1 MKRYLII
8 VAGGK
13 GVRMGGDL
21 PKQFQLLD
29 GKPLVMVTI
38 ENMYAMD
45 VTMHIILVLPKEQIE
60 LWEELCAEYDFKVP
74 VTVVTGGTTRFH
86 SVQNGLAAIEDREEA
101 LVGVHDGVRPF
112 LAVKVF
118 DELFREA
125 AINGAVVPVT
135 PVYESMRRFIGGQG
149 ATEPV
154 PRDRYRLVQTPQVF
168 KLSLLRRAY
177 EQLYMEN
184 FTDDASV
191 VENVGEPVQIVD
203 GNRENIKITTPY
215 DFVVAKAIVECLT
228 RQSAT

>member
-191 VENVGEPVQIVD
+191 VENLGEPVQIVD

-228 RQSAT
+228 RQPAT

>member
-86 SVQNGLAAIEDREEA
+86 SVQNGLAAIEDQEEA

-191 VENVGEPVQIVD
+191 VENLGEPVQIVD

>member
-60 LWEELCAEYDFKVP
+60 LWEGLCAEYDFKVP

-191 VENVGEPVQIVD
+191 VENLGEPVQIVD

>member
-29 GKPLVMVTI
+29 GKPLVMATI

-191 VENVGEPVQIVD
+191 VENLGEPVQIVD

>member
-21 PKQFQLLD
+21 PKQFQLLA

-38 ENMYAMD
+38 ENLSAMD
-45 VTMHIILVLPKEQIE
+45 VTMDIILVLPKDQME
-60 LWEELCAEYDFKVP
+60 LWAELCEKYDFKVP
-74 VTVVTGGTTRFH
+74 VTVVAGGTTRFH
-86 SVQNGLAAIEDREEA
+86 SVQNGLAAIDDADEA

-112 LAVKVF
+112 LAIKVF

-125 AINGAVVPVT
+125 AINGAVVPVV
-135 PVYESMRRFIGGQG
+135 PVNDSMRRFIGGQG

-154 PRDRYRLVQTPQVF
+154 ARDRYRLVQTPQVF
-168 KLSLLRRAY
+168 KLSLLRKAY

-191 VENVGEPVQIVD
+191 VESLGEQVYIVD
-203 GNRENIKITTPY
+203 GNRENIKITTPF

-228 RQSAT
+228 QQPET

>member
-135 PVYESMRRFIGGQG
+135 PVYESTRRFIGGQG

-191 VENVGEPVQIVD
+191 VENLGEPVQIVD

>member
-21 PKQFQLLD
+21 PKQFQLLA

-38 ENMYAMD
+38 ENLSAMD
-45 VTMHIILVLPKEQIE
+45 VTMNIILVLPKDQME
-60 LWEELCAEYDFKVP
+60 LWAELCEKYDFKVP
-74 VTVVTGGTTRFH
+74 VTVVAGGTTRFH
-86 SVQNGLAAIEDREEA
+86 SVQNGLAAIDDADEA

-112 LAVKVF
+112 LAIKVF

-125 AINGAVVPVT
+125 AINGAVVPVV
-135 PVYESMRRFIGGQG
+135 PVNDSMRRFIGGQG

-154 PRDRYRLVQTPQVF
+154 ARDRYRLVQTPQVF
-168 KLSLLRRAY
+168 KLSLLRKAY

-191 VENVGEPVQIVD
+191 VENLGEQVYIVD
-203 GNRENIKITTPY
+203 GNRENIKITTPF

-228 RQSAT
+228 QQPET

>member
-21 PKQFQLLD
+21 PKQFQLLA

-38 ENMYAMD
+38 ENLSAMD
-45 VTMHIILVLPKEQIE
+45 VTMNIILVLPKDQME
-60 LWEELCAEYDFKVP
+60 LWAELCEKYDFKVP
-74 VTVVTGGTTRFH
+74 VTVVAGGTTRFH
-86 SVQNGLAAIEDREEA
+86 SVQNGLAAIDDADEA

-112 LAVKVF
+112 LAIKVF

-125 AINGAVVPVT
+125 AINGAVVPVV
-135 PVYESMRRFIGGQG
+135 PVNDSMRRFVGGQG

-154 PRDRYRLVQTPQVF
+154 ARDRYRLVQTPQVF
-168 KLSLLRRAY
+168 KLSLLRKAY

-191 VENVGEPVQIVD
+191 VENLGEQVYIVD
-203 GNRENIKITTPY
+203 GNRENIKITTPF

-228 RQSAT
+228 QQPET

>member
-177 EQLYMEN
+177 AQLYMEN

-191 VENVGEPVQIVD
+191 VENLGEPVQIVD

>member
-45 VTMHIILVLPKEQIE
+45 ITMRIILVLPKEQMQ
-60 LWEELCAEYDFKVP
+60 LWEELCAVYEFKVP
-74 VTVVTGGTTRFH
+74 VKVVTGGTTRFH
-86 SVQNGLAAIEDREEA
+86 SVQNGLAAIEDKEEA

-112 LAVKVF
+112 LAMKVF

-125 AINGAVVPVT
+125 AINGAVVPVI

-191 VENVGEPVQIVD
+191 VENLGEPVQIVD

-228 RQSAT
+228 RQPAT